1 MRTLAIV
8 SSGLLKLLAAGEETA
23 LRTGEVTR
31 ISPFVRLQLVFDE
44 PEPVGEVFLPGNDAV
59 FTPRLPLAQ
68 QVYTCLQLGNLI
80 LQLIDGALRCVVLLG

>member
-1 MRTLAIV
+1 MAIV

-44 PEPVGEVFLPGNDAV
+44 PEPVGVIFLLRNDEML
-59 FTPRLPLAQ
+59 TPWLPLAQ
-68 QVYTCLQLGNLI
+68 YVYSCLQLGHLL
-80 LQLIDGALRCVVLLG
+80 LQLINGAFCCVLLLC